1 MRLGEPEGQL
11 SQLALASQ
19 AVMERE
25 VEAVRHSPGLAH
37 APVPIPLVSVPLQ
50 MGPKVIEPP
59 LRISFSWTLAGTA
72 VYSAC
77 NWGMITVLAKLGSP
91 AVVGQL
97 ALGLAIAAPVF
108 MLTNLQLR
116 GIQATDSRS
125 EFDFEDYFT
134 LRCLGT
140 ALGFV
145 AVIVIVLFSR
155 YDLATSLVV
164 LLVAAGKAVESMS
177 DVVAG
182 LLQKIERLDQVALSL
197 IIKGCLSLS
206 AFAIVF
212 ARRRSLSEAVAAM
225 VLTWLLVLVAYEF
238 RVARQATGPKGAW
251 LRFRP
256 STLRQLTL
264 LSLPLGTVMAMGSL
278 STNIP
283 RYVLQHYQG
292 AGRLGIFASLAYLGT
307 ASTFLINALGQS
319 ASARLSRLFAERQ
332 FDKFKALLRK
342 FAFIGLAIG
351 VVCIPV
357 AVFCGRYALSV
368 LYRPEYGDYLNVFLV
383 TIATTS
389 IVAVASFLGY
399 GLTAARCFRMQV
411 VVIGASTT
419 VTGVFSFW
427 LIPGFGLMGAA
438 FAIFAG
444 SSIQVAGFA
453 TLLAVVLRAAQKR
466 HGGVLARHLS
476 L

>member
-1 MRLGEPEGQL
+1 
-11 SQLALASQ
+11 
-19 AVMERE
+19 MERE

-264 LSLPLGTVMAMGSL
+264 LSLPLGTVMATGFPVHKHSAIRSAAL
-278 STNIP
+278 P
-283 RYVLQHYQG
+283 
-292 AGRLGIFASLAYLGT
+292 GRRPPWHLCVARISGYGINLPNQRSRSVGLC
-307 ASTFLINALGQS
+307 SAL
-319 ASARLSRLFAERQ
+319 
-332 FDKFKALLRK
+332 
-342 FAFIGLAIG
+342 
-351 VVCIPV
+351 PT
-357 AVFCGRYALSV
+357 FCG
-368 LYRPEYGDYLNVFLV
+368 
-383 TIATTS
+383 
-389 IVAVASFLGY
+389 
-399 GLTAARCFRMQV
+399 AAIR
-411 VVIGASTT
+411 
-419 VTGVFSFW
+419 
-427 LIPGFGLMGAA
+427 
-438 FAIFAG
+438 
-444 SSIQVAGFA
+444 
-453 TLLAVVLRAAQKR
+453 
-466 HGGVLARHLS
+466 
-476 L
+476 